1 MTFCLNNSVMS
12 EILRNLITFLVGV
25 TSAAL
30 PGNYKLP
37 IPCKCGCED
46 EDGRKPN
53 LHQRVSICMV
63 WIIQQ
68 LENYDANPCKLN
80 YL

>member
-1 MTFCLNNSVMS
+1 M
-12 EILRNLITFLVGV
+12 IIFLVGV
-25 TSAAL
+25 TSAKL

-37 IPCKCGCED
+37 IPCVCGCED

-53 LHQRVSICMV
+53 LHQRVSICMD

-68 LENYDANPCKLN
+68 LEINDANPCKLN